1 MKTKNSNKIAIA
13 CLSLDLVQD
22 GSVTPKQVPT
32 AIQLTPAGRFR
43 AVDGRPHD
51 AKDGWLINADIAASL
66 IQDTSALKNDL
77 LIDYEHQTLN
87 KEKNGQPAPAAAW
100 FKKMEWREG
109 SGLWAVDVKWTS
121 QAKEAILN
129 GEYRYLSPV
138 FSYEPKTGR
147 LLNIDM
153 AAITNSPG
161 LDGMQSLAT
170 LTQKQFNQLSNHQSK
185 PTKEKPM
192 KKLLKLLGLSKDATE
207 DEAVAA
213 LTALQAAAAT
223 AETNIAAL
231 TAQVEADPDPAKFV
245 PIEVMKDLQAQV
257 ATLTAQTNEGRVEGV
272 VDEALKNGLL
282 TPAQKQWAI
291 NLGKSNLVSL
301 TEYISGQAPI
311 AAFNGTQADDAD
323 QGKGEQQAALTKVD
337 ESVMA
342 MFGNTPDDLAKYAG

>member
-1 MKTKNSNKIAIA
+1 MKTKHSNKIAIA

-32 AIQLTPAGRFR
+32 EIQLTPAGRFR

-51 AKDGWLINADIAASL
+51 APDGWLIDADIAATL
-66 IQDTSALKNDL
+66 IQNTLSLKNDIV
-77 LIDYEHQTLN
+77 IDYEHQTLN
-87 KEKNGQPAPAAAW
+87 KERNGQPAPAAAW
-100 FKKMEWREG
+100 FKKLEWREG
-109 SGLWAVDVKWTS
+109 SGLWAIDVKWTP
-121 QAKEAILN
+121 QAEKAILN

-147 LLNIDM
+147 LLNIAM

-161 LDGMQSLAT
+161 LDGMQSLAS
-170 LTQKQFNQLSNHQSK
+170 LTQKQFNQLSNPQPK

-192 KKLLKLLGLSKDATE
+192 KKLLKLLGLPKDATE

-213 LTALQAAAAT
+213 LTAFQAAAA
-223 AETNIAAL
+223 ASETNVATL
-231 TAQVEADPDPAKFV
+231 TAQVEADPDPAKYV

-257 ATLTAQTNEGRVEGV
+257 AALTTKTNEGRVEGV
-272 VDEALKNGLL
+272 VDEALKNGFL
-282 TPAQKQWAI
+282 TPAQKDWAL
-291 NLGKSNLVSL
+291 NLGKSNFVAL

-311 AAFNGTQADDAD
+311 AAFTGTQADDAD
-323 QGKGEQQAALTKVD
+323 AGKGDPQAALTKVD

-342 MFGNTPDDLAKYAG
+342 MFGNTPEDLAKYAG